1 MKVYIEAQGM
11 AVEGTEPEFIRADIT
26 GKTQA
31 EADAILEDIRAIME
45 GINCTL
51 SRHFCLHDEG
61 GACWTEG
68 IA

>member
-26 GKTQA
+26 GKSAA

-45 GINCTL
+45 GKSCTL
-51 SRHFCLHDEG
+51 SRHFCYHDEG
-61 GACWTEG
+61 KPCLMEALV
-68 IA
+68 